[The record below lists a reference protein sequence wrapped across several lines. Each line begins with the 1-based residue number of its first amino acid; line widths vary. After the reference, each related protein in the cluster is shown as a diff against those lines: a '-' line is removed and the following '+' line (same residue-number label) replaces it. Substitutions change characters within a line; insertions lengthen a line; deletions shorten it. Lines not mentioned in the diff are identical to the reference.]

1 MDDRDSSRQHTA
13 ALNMRLKP
21 DQLDLF
27 RRAADHAGLSVS
39 GWVRER
45 LLRAARAELG
55 EASGAYGR

>member
-1 MDDRDSSRQHTA
+1 MDAENSSRQHTA

-27 RRAADHAGLSVS
+27 RRAADHAGLSLS

-45 LLRAARAELG
+45 LLRAAREELG
-55 EASGAYGR
+55 DASGT